1 MSNNTDF
8 KGALAGSAQA
18 NGGEKTINDLTDFV
32 VHYEKVADD
41 AMASSTQADHVFW
54 TNPFDFDL
62 QVVSASYSADNTIT
76 ANDTTFATITIKTD
90 DAAGGAPAAVASWV
104 TNLAGTGNVAA
115 RVAEPAV
122 ITAANNRVRPGA
134 NLVFNIAKAS
144 TGVVVRA
151 GSFAVRLRRV

>member
-1 MSNNTDF
+1 MPNITDF
-8 KGALAGSAQA
+8 KAALAGSAQA
-18 NGGEKTINDLTDFV
+18 NGGEDTINNLTDIV
-32 VHYEKVADD
+32 VHYEKTADD
-41 AMASSTQADHVFW
+41 AMASTTTADHVFW
-54 TNPFDFDL
+54 TNPFPFEL

-90 DAAGGAPAAVASWV
+90 DGAGGATAAAATWA
-104 TNLAGTGNVAA
+104 TTTTGTGNVAA

-122 ITAANNRVRPGA
+122 ITATNNRVRVGA